1 MEIKGSRLT
10 EHESK
15 HQGYQRVERFSGNFN
30 RKFTLPETADGER
43 ITAKTNQGVL
53 TINIPKTEKSKP
65 LVIAIDS

>member
-10 EHESK
+10 ETESK
-15 HQGYQRVERFSGNFN
+15 QQGYQRVERFSGNFS
-30 RKFTLPETADGER
+30 RKFTLPETADGES
-43 ITAKTNQGVL
+43 ITARADQGVL